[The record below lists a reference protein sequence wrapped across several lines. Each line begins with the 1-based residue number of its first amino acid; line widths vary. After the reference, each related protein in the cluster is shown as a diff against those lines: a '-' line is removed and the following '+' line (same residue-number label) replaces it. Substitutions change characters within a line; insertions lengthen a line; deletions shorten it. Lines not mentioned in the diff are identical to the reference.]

1 MHRIA
6 VLFRRNLEERRS
18 LYMPFDNCH
27 FRNNS
32 KYGCPAEFGAVFMGF
47 VCAKYGHVSRFTSHR
62 IGKIA
67 FASRKELLC

>member
-1 MHRIA
+1 
-6 VLFRRNLEERRS
+6 
-18 LYMPFDNCH
+18 MPFDNCH

-47 VCAKYGHVSRFTSHR
+47 VCAKYGHVSRFTSRR